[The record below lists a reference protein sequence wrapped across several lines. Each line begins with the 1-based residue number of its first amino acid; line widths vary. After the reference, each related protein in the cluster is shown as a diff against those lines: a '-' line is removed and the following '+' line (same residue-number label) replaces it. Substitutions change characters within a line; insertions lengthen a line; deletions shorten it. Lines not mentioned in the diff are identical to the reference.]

1 MTFENY
7 DERNIADKFKGMT
20 VEAIN
25 DELDDWRMP
34 FQVWFFNLTSDF
46 NKATGIRNANAF
58 GAEQVVLVGSKK
70 YDKRGAVGAYNYT
83 RVAHVPEDQA
93 YRSISEASML
103 GHTIVGVELTPD
115 ATPLSRFRVDPL
127 KHYIFIFGEESAGL
141 SEETMDLCDEIVYI
155 PQFGSVR
162 SLNVGTA
169 SGIIM
174 NDFVTK
180 YLEWYN

>member
-7 DERNIADKFKGMT
+7 DERNIADEFKGMS
-20 VEAIN
+20 VEAIK
-25 DELDDWRMP
+25 DELDERRMP
-34 FQVWFFNLTSDF
+34 FQAWFFNLTSDF

-70 YDKRGAVGAYNYT
+70 YDRRGAVGAYHYT
-83 RVAHVPEDQA
+83 NVVHVPEDEV
-93 YRSISEASML
+93 YRSLSEAAML
-103 GHTIVGVELTPD
+103 GHIIVGVELTPD
-115 ATPLSRFRVDPL
+115 AKPLPKFKVYPDN
-127 KHYIFIFGEESAGL
+127 HYIFIFGEESAGL
-141 SEETMDLCDEIVYI
+141 SEETLAMCDDIIYI

-180 YLEWYN
+180 YREWYN